1 MKLFSDIWEFLK
13 TLNFVDI
20 VFFFAVLILMV
31 LVVTLIYFIKIN
43 NDEEVKDKKEETAE
57 MKIVREIQENLGKEE
72 PTVNFTEYEKD
83 QEDKAIISYDELL
96 NKNNSKYG
104 LNYEKEEVQDDFSV
118 KKVNLDDLVNKNS
131 EEVPKVDVRVIS
143 FAKEET
149 FLQALKQLQK
159 ELG

>member
-1 MKLFSDIWEFLK
+1 MKLFSDIGEFLR

-31 LVVTLIYFIKIN
+31 LIVTLIYFIRIN
-43 NDEEVKDKKEETAE
+43 NDEEPKDKLEETTE
-57 MKIVREIQENLGKEE
+57 MKIAREIQENLGKEE
-72 PTVNFTEYEKD
+72 NNVKFTEYERD

-96 NKNNSKYG
+96 NKGNNYS
-104 LNYEKEEVQDDFSV
+104 LNYEAEEMKDDVSI
-118 KKVNLDDLVNKNS
+118 KKVNLDDLVNKS
-131 EEVPKVDVRVIS
+131 GEASPKVDVRVIS
-143 FAKEET
+143 FAKEEA